1 MNSEHITLRP
11 ITRKDYP
18 FIEDIIRKTWKYDA
32 LSSNPKDAKHMA
44 RLYLRSCLLRAT
56 FSCVAAV
63 DGKVLGV
70 ILAGSKKSVPK
81 FALRRTLAQLWSI
94 ALLFTTKTGR
104 GIGKFFST
112 FDQTDEELLKNAG
125 NAFDAEICFFA
136 VDESTRGTGIG
147 TMLFAQALDYL
158 EQEGVKTL
166 YLFTDSSCTYQFYE
180 KRGMQRL
187 GEKTVEFSAHTDYRL
202 NMFIYG
208 LELQAAS

>member
-1 MNSEHITLRP
+1 MEIRRAEQQSEGCKAYGKAVSAFLSAAG
-11 ITRKDYP
+11 
-18 FIEDIIRKTWKYDA
+18 DIFLCRGCGWK
-32 LSSNPKDAKHMA
+32 
-44 RLYLRSCLLRAT
+44 
-56 FSCVAAV
+56 
-63 DGKVLGV
+63 G
-70 ILAGSKKSVPK
+70 AGSYSGRSKKSVPK

-147 TMLFAQALDYL
+147 KMLFAKALDYL
-158 EQEGVKTL
+158 EQEGTKTL

-187 GEKTVEFSAHTDYRL
+187 GEKTVEFSPHTDYRL